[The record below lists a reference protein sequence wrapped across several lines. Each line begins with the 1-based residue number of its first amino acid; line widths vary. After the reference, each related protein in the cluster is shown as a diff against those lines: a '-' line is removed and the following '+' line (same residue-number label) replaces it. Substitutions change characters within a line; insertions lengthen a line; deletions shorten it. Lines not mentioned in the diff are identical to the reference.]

1 VLIYCGGECP
11 ARSRGPDI
19 TPTDFALFPR
29 AMPAAR
35 PPRPPPAS
43 VAATAGGRMGM
54 RAARRALHPLVCAGL
69 ADGSHS
75 MAP

>member
-43 VAATAGGRMGM
+43 VAATAGGRLGM
-54 RAARRALHPLVCAGL
+54 RGGRKGAGARGL
-69 ADGSHS
+69 QEF
-75 MAP
+75 